1 MGAMAPSSPTSLEL
15 KYFNIEG
22 KGAPIRMLV
31 RHVGF
36 ERFVDTRLKDG
47 EFPALKAS
55 GALAFG
61 QVPCLEVTLS
71 DGTKTHLFQ
80 TASILRY
87 IGKVCGGDVYPTDA
101 LQAAFVD
108 AVMDQEADLFLGV
121 SASKYAARMGFG
133 CLDDAT
139 IAKVRKSLNDE
150 VLPRHLGFFE
160 ELLKRST
167 TGWLCNTANPSC
179 ADFLLAPRLKW
190 LASGAVDGI
199 STTILSQFPLVEGF
213 VEKFY
218 AVPAVAAY
226 VKEQASS

>member
-1 MGAMAPSSPTSLEL
+1 MGQASSTPTSLEL

-22 KGAPIRMLV
+22 KGAPIRMLIK
-31 RHVGF
+31 HVGF
-36 ERFVDTRLKDG
+36 PNFIDTRFKDG
-47 EFPALKAS
+47 EFAKLKES
-55 GALAFG
+55 GELAFG

-71 DGTKTHLFQ
+71 DGSKTQLFQ

-87 IGKVCGGDVYPTDA
+87 VGKTCGGDVYPTDA
-101 LQAAFVD
+101 LQAALVD
-108 AVMDQEADLFLGV
+108 AVMDQEADLFLGL
-121 SASKYAARMGFG
+121 SASKYAPRHGFG

-160 ELLKRST
+160 ELLKKST

-190 LASGAVDGI
+190 LASGAIDGI
-199 STTILSQFPLVEGF
+199 STTLLGQFPLVESF
-213 VEKFY
+213 VQRFFEL
-218 AVPAVAAY
+218 PAVAAY
-226 VKEQASS
+226 VKEQAST